1 MCTSEAYKDSAET
14 ETIISIWNLD
24 EPQVFKRELQVLG
37 DNDTALVSFIITFKV
52 FFFFQKIFSIFIH
65 TQGRTLNPWINK
77 TRSFALIDG

>member
-52 FFFFQKIFSIFIH
+52 FFFSRKYFLFSSIPRAEH
-65 TQGRTLNPWINK
+65 STL
-77 TRSFALIDG
+77 G

>member
-52 FFFFQKIFSIFIH
+52 FFFSRKYFLFHPYPGQN
-65 TQGRTLNPWINK
+65 TQPLDK
-77 TRSFALIDG
+77 